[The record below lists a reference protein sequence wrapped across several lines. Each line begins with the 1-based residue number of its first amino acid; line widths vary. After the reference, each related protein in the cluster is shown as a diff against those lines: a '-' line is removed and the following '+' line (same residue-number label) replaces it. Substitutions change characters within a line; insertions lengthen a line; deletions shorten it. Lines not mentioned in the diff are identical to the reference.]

1 MSSCV
6 KNDETGQ
13 QLFLDRENWF
23 SGEAL
28 SLIEA
33 AVAQNGIG
41 PRRTLA
47 MILHDGLGF
56 PLSLV
61 ALLQGT
67 TKNVVAK
74 NVISGKRR
82 MKKLAKKLKVES
94 RQLSLF
100 DSITAESRRED
111 DPDYEDPAA
120 AFLES
125 FSRAWES
132 DAQARE
138 LSV

>member
-33 AVAQNGIG
+33 AVAEPDIG
-41 PRRTLA
+41 PQRTLA
-47 MILHDGLGF
+47 MILHHGLGF

-67 TKNVVAK
+67 TKNVTAK

-82 MKKLAKKLKVES
+82 MKKLAKSMRAES
-94 RQLSLF
+94 KQLSLF
-100 DSITAESRRED
+100 DSAPENEDAEDGDD
-111 DPDYEDPAA
+111 DPAS

-132 DAQARE
+132 DAQARD